1 MKKML
6 LLEKMLLVKKVVLV
20 VKTISL
26 DIPPSL
32 SLNIPPAISLRQV
45 QVHSVQ
51 FYIGRGNPVSLRLTL
66 GDKVFYFIQSIYPE
80 MIELGTNCYLLLAK
94 YIREEGRTENIN
106 SLVSF

>member
-51 FYIGRGNPVSLRLTL
+51 FYIGRGNPVCTSLLAIRYSTS
-66 GDKVFYFIQSIYPE
+66 YNQSIQ
-80 MIELGTNCYLLLAK
+80 K
-94 YIREEGRTENIN
+94 
-106 SLVSF
+106 